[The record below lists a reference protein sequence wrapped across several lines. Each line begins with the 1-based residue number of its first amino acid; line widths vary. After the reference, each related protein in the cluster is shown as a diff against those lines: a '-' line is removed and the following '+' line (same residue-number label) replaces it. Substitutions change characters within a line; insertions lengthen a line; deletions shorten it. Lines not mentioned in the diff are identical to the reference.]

1 MRGLVA
7 PSPIYAVIGSD
18 SPGFP
23 LSLSALPTAL
33 AVPPINLVLP
43 CLAGLAILRQR
54 PQAAYWL
61 IASGLAGL
69 LLLSLPIVS
78 DTLLASLESHLPLQA
93 SVDDPPGAI
102 VILSGDIASDGPAL
116 GPGALTLE
124 RERVGA
130 ALYRRT
136 KLPILVTGGLV
147 GTDGQTLGGLMA
159 ASLVADFQVPVR
171 WIEPL
176 AQDTAENARFSAAIL
191 HREGIRSILLVTHA
205 WHMKRSVLAFAG
217 TGITIT
223 AAPVRRDGLPKVQAA
238 AFVPRAKSWQ
248 DSYYAMHE
256 WIGYGVATAALLYRA
271 AVHADHP
278 D

>member
-1 MRGLVA
+1 M
-7 PSPIYAVIGSD
+7 
-18 SPGFP
+18 
-23 LSLSALPTAL
+23 SLSALPTAL

-43 CLAGLAILRQR
+43 CLAGLMILRQR

-93 SVDDPPGAI
+93 PADDAPGAI
-102 VILSGDIASDGPAL
+102 VILSGDVANDGAAL
-116 GPGALTLE
+116 EPGALTLE
-124 RERVGA
+124 RERAGA
-130 ALYRRT
+130 ALHRRT

-147 GTDGQTLGGLMA
+147 GIDGQTLGGLMA
-159 ASLVADFQVPVR
+159 ASLAADFQVPVQ

-176 AQDTAENARFSAAIL
+176 AQDTVENARFSAAIL
-191 HREGIRSILLVTHA
+191 RRQGIHSILLVTHA

-217 TGITIT
+217 TGIAVT
-223 AAPVRRDGLPKVQAA
+223 AAPVRMDRFPEVQAVA
-238 AFVPRAKSWQ
+238 LVPRAKSWQ
-248 DSYYAMHE
+248 DSYYALHE
-256 WIGYGVATAALLYRA
+256 WIGCAAAMAVTGYQAVFSPA
-271 AVHADHP
+271 AHP